1 MNGMK
6 VDFIIFDDDIGKA
19 MENKHN
25 LEVGDKVRITDPGVY
40 GQERQDGSRPQLHCT
55 KQDVEEGDI
64 CTISWINGDKGFEVA
79 ESKWFYYWDQVVPAD
94 ANPSLRE
101 QALEAAQD
109 MDAPAA
115 VEITKQIFDVYEILL
130 EKNRK
135 YGNSAL
141 EPVRTFSKASA
152 SEQIKVRLDDKIS
165 RLSSGQDDEDEDV
178 TLDLIGYLVL
188 LRIVNEKEE

>member
-1 MNGMK
+1 
-6 VDFIIFDDDIGKA
+6 
-19 MENKHN
+19 MENKHS
-25 LEVGDKVRITDPGVY
+25 LEVGDKVRIIDPAAYEGHSK
-40 GQERQDGSRPQLHCT
+40 GRGRQGLGEKRR
-55 KQDVEEGDI
+55 DVEEGDI
-64 CTISWINGDKGFEVA
+64 CTINRVIGDEGFGVA
-79 ESKWFYYWDQVVPAD
+79 ESKWSYYWDQVVPAD

-115 VEITKQIFDVYEILL
+115 VEITEQIFDVYEILL